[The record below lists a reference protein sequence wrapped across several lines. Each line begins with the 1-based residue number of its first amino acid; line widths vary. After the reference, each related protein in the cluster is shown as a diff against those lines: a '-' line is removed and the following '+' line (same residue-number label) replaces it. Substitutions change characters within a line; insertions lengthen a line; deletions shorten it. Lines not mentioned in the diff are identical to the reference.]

1 VLQNGVK
8 MTNEPPKGVRANMM
22 QSFTSDPISDPDFFD
37 GCARPLAFK
46 KLLVGR
52 AFFHALIQ
60 ERIKFGP
67 LGWYA
72 GLAFPNQPA
81 R

>member
-1 VLQNGVK
+1 MLQNGVK

-46 KLLVGR
+46 KLLVGL

-60 ERIKFGP
+60 
-67 LGWYA
+67 
-72 GLAFPNQPA
+72 
-81 R
+81 

>member
-1 VLQNGVK
+1 

-46 KLLVGR
+46 KLLVGL

-60 ERIKFGP
+60 
-67 LGWYA
+67 
-72 GLAFPNQPA
+72 
-81 R
+81 